1 NLPSTPCGKTYSI
14 IVAVASGDP
23 DPEQYLHGVE
33 GDLPFVFDELNAR
46 TTDTPRVITDVNC
59 ESWES
64 RAQVVPAN
72 LQHIK
77 LSFIQKASIEE
88 MGQALKQGDLCYVY
102 IGGHAEMDPDG
113 TSCVM
118 PLSKDERLHG
128 NVSASWLKDAAGGGG
143 TIIVFAD
150 ICHSSAFLKLPNI
163 YEIDAH
169 GLLYC
174 TAAGGKEY
182 RNIQGQL
189 IVVSSTECGQL
200 ARTIEITKGVYAGW
214 HGFFT
219 WLLFKYFKESSPQV
233 DIDKLLLYLR
243 VQCARHPE
251 KPRPQVSAT
260 MEGLGQL
267 PIRPKRA

>member
-1 NLPSTPCGKTYSI
+1 MSSIQLAQSSLVHPSYELAPLDLDTRGIPSSTPRRLPPPPSQIARITPTHQNLPSTPCGKTYSI
-14 IVAVASGDP
+14 IVAVASGDL

-88 MGQALKQGDLCYVY
+88 MGQALKQGDLCYIY
-102 IGGHAEMDPDG
+102 IGGHTEMDPDG

-118 PLSKDERLHG
+118 PISKDERLHG
-128 NVSASWLKDAAGGGG
+128 NVFASWLKDAAGGGG

-150 ICHSSAFLKLPNI
+150 
-163 YEIDAH
+163 
-169 GLLYC
+169 
-174 TAAGGKEY
+174 
-182 RNIQGQL
+182 
-189 IVVSSTECGQL
+189 V
-200 ARTIEITKGVYAGW
+200 
-214 HGFFT
+214 
-219 WLLFKYFKESSPQV
+219 
-233 DIDKLLLYLR
+233 
-243 VQCARHPE
+243 
-251 KPRPQVSAT
+251 
-260 MEGLGQL
+260 
-267 PIRPKRA
+267 IRDPFHH